1 MAKNRIKGITIEI
14 DGNTQSLQKSLAEV
28 NGKLRDTQTALK
40 DVDSLLKMDP
50 GNVEL
55 IAQKQNYLKDAI
67 EATKEK
73 LEQEKLALQQMKD
86 NNATGEV
93 TEEQKALERE
103 IIETEKSLE
112 SLEGE
117 MKNFGAVGKQQ
128 AESVAQSMAQV
139 GEKVQA
145 AGQKVSAVGDALTAS
160 VSAPIAA
167 AGVGALKASLSYE
180 DALAKLS
187 TIADTSQVPMEEL
200 SNQILELSKVS
211 GISAETLANN
221 VYDAIS
227 AGQQT
232 ADAVNF
238 VSNATALARA
248 GFTSTDSAL
257 DILTTSL
264 NAYGLAAE
272 DVTRVSDV
280 LINTQNLGK
289 TTVDQL
295 ASSMGKVIPTAKANG
310 VEIEDLAG
318 VYAVMTAN
326 GIATAETTTYFNS
339 MLNELGKSGSTAANA
354 FAAGTEHIKEGGL
367 TMKEAM
373 EMGWELT
380 DVLSVLDEQAAESG
394 TTISNMFG
402 SAEAGKAAAVLWDNG
417 AKLNDAVEAMGQSA
431 GATETAYGKLNT
443 TSFEIEKTINELK
456 VTLLEIGD
464 VLKAELMPVF
474 EKVVKKIKEL
484 TGYISGM
491 SVEEKEQM
499 IKIAGIVAAI
509 GPLLSVG
516 GRLISGIGTVMTMAP
531 KIGTALTALTG
542 PVGIVIA
549 AIAALAAAFAALWT
563 SDEGFRNDVSGIFNE
578 IQISIQPLVDAL
590 GELWAA
596 FQELMQALWAA
607 FGSDIVAM
615 VKTVVID
622 GIIPQLQTFID
633 FIKNVVQLV
642 TDLVNG
648 DWNSAW
654 EDLKRI
660 ATNLVELTIRTIII
674 FFEGFLKTSV
684 EIFWK
689 IVAGIGEALLEL
701 GASIREKIDE
711 IVYEAIEFW
720 GDLLKRTL
728 EIFQQIWDGIVEKV
742 TGIKDAIVDGVSEA
756 IQFLADLPGK
766 ALTWGRDMID
776 SFINGIKEKVGALSD
791 ELEATAEEIA
801 AFLGFSEPEKG
812 PLSNFHTF
820 APDMMD
826 LFTKGIRDNIPEV
839 RKAAEDM
846 AAAVALPVNASTLTF
861 NIANTINGAPGQ
873 NINDLAIAV
882 DRRITTSVAQRRSAW
897 A

>member
-1 MAKNRIKGITIEI
+1 MARNRIKGITIEI
-14 DGNTQSLQKSLAEV
+14 GGDTKQLQDSLKQVNSTLKDTQS
-28 NGKLRDTQTALK
+28 ALK
-40 DVDSLLKMDP
+40 DVDGLLKMDP
-50 GNVEL
+50 GNVDL
-55 IAQKQNYLKDAI
+55 LKQKQEYLNTAI
-67 EATKEK
+67 DETKKK
-73 LEQEKLALQQMKD
+73 LEQEKQALEQMKA
-86 NNATGEV
+86 NNSTGEI

-103 IIETEKSLE
+103 IIDTQQSLKG
-112 SLEGE
+112 LEGE
-117 MKNFGAVGKQQ
+117 LKEFGTVGKQQ
-128 AESVAQSMAQV
+128 AQAVAQSMAEV
-139 GEKVQA
+139 GQKVEA
-145 AGQKVSAVGDALTAS
+145 AGQKVSAVGDKMTAA

-167 AGVGALKASLSYE
+167 AGVGALKASIEYE

-187 TIADTSQVPMEEL
+187 TIADTSEVSMEDL
-200 SNQILELSKVS
+200 STQILQLSKDS
-211 GISAETLANN
+211 GIAAETLANN

-227 AGQQT
+227 AGQAT
-232 ADAVNF
+232 GDAVNF
-238 VSNATALARA
+238 VAKATQLARA
-248 GFTSTDSAL
+248 GFTSTDAAL

-264 NAYGLAAE
+264 NAYGLESQEVA
-272 DVTRVSDV
+272 RVSDV

-295 ASSMGKVIPTAKANG
+295 AASMGKVIPTAKANG

-318 VYAVMTAN
+318 AYAVMTAN

-380 DVLSVLDEQAAESG
+380 DVLSILDEQAAESG

-417 AKLNDAVEAMGQSA
+417 EKLNAAVEAMGNSA

-443 TSFEIEKTINELK
+443 TSFEIEKTLNELK
-456 VTLLEIGD
+456 ITMLEIGD
-464 VLKAELMPVF
+464 VLKSDLMPYF
-474 EKVVKKIKEL
+474 DRGVKKVKEL
-484 TGYISGM
+484 TAAFSSM
-491 SVEEKEQM
+491 SKEEKDQV

-516 GRLISGIGTVMTMAP
+516 GRLISGVGSVMQLAP
-531 KIGTALTALTG
+531 QIGTALTALTG
-542 PVGIVIA
+542 PVGIVVA
-549 AIAALAAAFAALWT
+549 AIAALAAAFAALWS

-578 IQISIQPLVDAL
+578 IQLSIQPLLDAL
-590 GELWAA
+590 GQLWAA

-633 FIKNVVQLV
+633 FITNVVSLV
-642 TDLVNG
+642 KNLVNG
-648 DWNSAW
+648 DWTAAW

-660 ATNLVELTIRTIII
+660 ATNLVELTIQTVII
-674 FFEGFLKTSV
+674 FFEGFMKTSIQ
-684 EIFWK
+684 IFWK

-720 GDLLKRTL
+720 GDLLKQTL
-728 EIFQQIWDGIVEKV
+728 EIFQNIWDGIVEKV
-742 TGIKDAIVDGVSEA
+742 TGIKDSIVEGVGEA
-756 IQFLADLPGK
+756 VQFLADLPGK
-766 ALTWGRDMID
+766 ALTWGRDMIE
-776 SFINGIKEKVGALSD
+776 SFITGIKEKVGALT
-791 ELEATAEEIA
+791 EEIAATAEEIA
-801 AFLGFSEPEKG
+801 AYLGFSEPEKG
-812 PLSNFHTF
+812 PLSNFHTY

-826 LFTKGIRDNIPEV
+826 LFAKGIRDNIPEV

-846 AAAVALPVNASTLTF
+846 AAAVAQPVNASTLTF

>member
-200 SNQILELSKVS
+200 SNQILELSKAS
-211 GISAETLANN
+211 GISADTLANN

-238 VSNATALARA
+238 VSKATALARS
-248 GFTSTDSAL
+248 GFTSTDAAL

-310 VEIEDLAG
+310 VAIEDLAG

-373 EMGWELT
+373 DMGWELT
-380 DVLSVLDEQAAESG
+380 DVLSILDEQAAESG

-563 SDEGFRNDVSGIFNE
+563 SDEGFRNDISGIFNE
-578 IQISIQPLVDAL
+578 IQISIQPLLDAL

-720 GDLLKRTL
+720 GDLLKQTL
-728 EIFQQIWDGIVEKV
+728 DIFQQIWDGIVEKV

-776 SFINGIKEKVGALSD
+776 SFINGINEKVGALSD

-846 AAAVALPVNASTLTF
+846 AAAVAQPVNASTLTF

>member
-117 MKNFGAVGKQQ
+117 MKNFGSVGKQQ

-417 AKLNDAVEAMGQSA
+417 AKLKDAVEAMGQSA

-720 GDLLKRTL
+720 GDLLKQTL
-728 EIFQQIWDGIVEKV
+728 DIFQQIWDGIVEKV

-846 AAAVALPVNASTLTF
+846 AAAVAQPVNASTLTF

>member
-93 TEEQKALERE
+93 TEQQKALERE

-117 MKNFGAVGKQQ
+117 MKTFGTVGKQQ

-167 AGVGALKASLSYE
+167 AGVGALKASIEYE

-187 TIADTSQVPMEEL
+187 TIADTSEVSMEDL
-200 SNQILELSKVS
+200 STQILQLSKDS
-211 GISAETLANN
+211 GIAAETLANN

-227 AGQQT
+227 AGQAT
-232 ADAVNF
+232 GDAVMF
-238 VSNATALARA
+238 VANATQLARA
-248 GFTSTDSAL
+248 GFTSTDAAL

-264 NAYGLAAE
+264 NAYGLASE
-272 DVTRVSDV
+272 DVARVSDV

-310 VEIEDLAG
+310 VEIETLAG
-318 VYAVMTAN
+318 AYAVMTAN

-339 MLNELGKSGSTAANA
+339 MLNELGKNGSSAANA
-354 FAAGTEHIKEGGL
+354 LAAATADIKEGGL

-373 EMGWELT
+373 EMGWSLS
-380 DVLSVLDEQAAESG
+380 DVLKALDDQASQQG

-402 SAEAGKAAAVLWDNG
+402 SAEAGKAAAVLLDNSE
-417 AKLNDAVEAMGQSA
+417 KLDDAITAMGSSA

-474 EKVVKKIKEL
+474 EKIVKKIKEL

-491 SVEEKEQM
+491 SVTEKEQM

-578 IQISIQPLVDAL
+578 IQMSIQPLVDAL

-720 GDLLKRTL
+720 GDLLRQTL
-728 EIFQQIWDGIVEKV
+728 DIFQQIWDGIVEKV

-776 SFINGIKEKVGALSD
+776 SFINGIKEKFGALSD
-791 ELEATAEEIA
+791 ELESTAEEIA

-839 RKAAEDM
+839 RKATEDM
-846 AAAVALPVNASTLTF
+846 AAAVAQPVNASTLTF

>member
-14 DGNTQSLQKSLAEV
+14 DGNTTPLSNALKDV
-28 NGKLRDTQTALK
+28 NSKLKDTQTALK

-67 EATKEK
+67 SATKEK

-117 MKNFGAVGKQQ
+117 MKTFGAVGKQQ

-200 SNQILELSKVS
+200 SNQILELSKTS

-238 VSNATALARA
+238 VSKATSLARA

-354 FAAGTEHIKEGGL
+354 FAEGTAHIKEGGL

-373 EMGWELT
+373 DMGWELT
-380 DVLSVLDEQAAESG
+380 DVLSILDEVAADSG

-402 SAEAGKAAAVLWDNG
+402 SAEAGKAAAVLWDNSE
-417 AKLNDAVEAMGQSA
+417 KLNDAIEAMGQSA
-431 GATETAYGKLNT
+431 GATESAYGKLNT

-491 SVEEKEQM
+491 SVEEKQQM

-563 SDEGFRNDVSGIFNE
+563 SDEGFRNDISGIFNE
-578 IQISIQPLVDAL
+578 IQISIQPLIDAL

-648 DWNSAW
+648 DWNAAW

-684 EIFWK
+684 NIFWK

-720 GDLLKRTL
+720 GDLLKQTL

-742 TGIKDAIVDGVSEA
+742 TGIRDAIVDGVSEA

-776 SFINGIKEKVGALSD
+776 SFINGIKQKVGALSD
-791 ELEATAEEIA
+791 ELEATAEEIKA
-801 AFLGFSEPEKG
+801 YLGFSEPEKG
-812 PLSNFHTF
+812 ALHDFHTF

-839 RKAAEDM
+839 RRAAEDM
-846 AAAVALPVNASTLTF
+846 AAAVAQPVNASTLTF

>member
-14 DGNTQSLQKSLAEV
+14 DGNTTSLQNSLKSV
-28 NGKLRDTQTALK
+28 NTILRDTQSSLK
-40 DVDSLLKMDP
+40 DVDKLLQMDP

-55 IAQKQNYLKDAI
+55 LAQKQGYLNDAI
-67 EATKEK
+67 SATKEK
-73 LEQEKLALQQMKD
+73 LEQEKLALEQMKA
-86 NNATGEV
+86 NNATGEI

-103 IIETEKSLE
+103 IVETQKSLE
-112 SLEGE
+112 GLEGE
-117 MKNFGAVGKQQ
+117 LKNFGSIGSQQ
-128 AESVAQSMAQV
+128 AQAVAAEMAKV
-139 GEKVQA
+139 GEKVQE
-145 AGQKVSAVGDALTAS
+145 AGQKVSAIGDKMTAA

-167 AGVGALKASLSYE
+167 AGVGALEASLSYE

-187 TIADTSQVPMEEL
+187 TIADTSEVSMEEL
-200 SNQILELSKVS
+200 SNQILDLSKDS
-211 GISAETLANN
+211 GIAADVLANN

-227 AGQQT
+227 AGQAT
-232 ADAVNF
+232 GDAVNF
-238 VSNATALARA
+238 VANATRLARA
-248 GFTSTDSAL
+248 GFTSTDAAL

-318 VYAVMTAN
+318 AYAVMTAN
-326 GIATAETTTYFNS
+326 GIATAETTTYLNS
-339 MLNELGKSGSTAANA
+339 MLNELGKNGSTAADA

-373 EMGWELT
+373 DAGWELT
-380 DVLSVLDEQAAESG
+380 DVLSILDEQAGESG

-417 AKLNDAVEAMGQSA
+417 YKLNAAVEAMGESA
-431 GATETAYGKLNT
+431 GSTQAAYEKLNT
-443 TSFEIEKTINELK
+443 TSFEIDKATNELK
-456 VTLLEIGD
+456 VTLIEVGN
-464 VLKAELMPVF
+464 VLKAELMPTFVA
-474 EKVVKKIKEL
+474 VIDKIKEI
-484 TGYISGM
+484 TGYISNM
-491 SVEEKEQM
+491 SEEEKKQA

-516 GRLISGIGTVMTMAP
+516 GRLITGIGKVMALAP
-531 KIGTALTALTG
+531 KITTALTALTG
-542 PVGIVIA
+542 PVGIAVA
-549 AIAALAAAFAALWT
+549 AVAALTAAFAALWA
-563 SDEGFRNDVSGIFNE
+563 SDEGFRNDVTEIFNE
-578 IQISIQPLVDAL
+578 IRESAGPLMDAL
-590 GELWAA
+590 SELWAGI
-596 FQELMQALWAA
+596 QEVMQAIWDVFGDDLTNAIRSVFIDTLIPIIQNFVEVLTGIVRLISDIIHGDWAA
-607 FGSDIVAM
+607 
-615 VKTVVID
+615 
-622 GIIPQLQTFID
+622 
-633 FIKNVVQLV
+633 
-642 TDLVNG
+642 
-648 DWNSAW
+648 AW
-654 EDLKRI
+654 EDLKTIVSNVIDALMRAVI
-660 ATNLVELTIRTIII
+660 TVFENLLTT
-674 FFEGFLKTSV
+674 LTSIT
-684 EIFWK
+684 EK
-689 IVAGIGEALLEL
+689 IVTGVIKLFISFGDDLGNLIDGIV
-701 GASIREKIDE
+701 ID
-711 IVYEAIEFW
+711 AINFW
-720 GDLLKRTL
+720 TDLFNDTM
-728 EIFQQIWDGIVEKV
+728 EIFQNIWDGIVETV
-742 TGIKDAIVDGVSEA
+742 GNIKDAIFDGVGEA
-756 IQFLADLPGK
+756 VQFLADLPGK

-776 SFINGIKEKVGALSD
+776 SFIQGIKDKVGALGE

-846 AAAVALPVNASTLTF
+846 AAAVAQPVNASTLTF

-882 DRRITTSVAQRRSAW
+882 DRRITTSVAQKRAAW
-897 A
+897 V

>member
-14 DGNTQSLQKSLAEV
+14 SGDTKQLQDSLKAANNTIKATQDG
-28 NGKLRDTQTALK
+28 LK
-40 DVDSLLKMDP
+40 DVNNLLKMDP

-55 IAQKQNYLKDAI
+55 LKQKQDYLNEAI
-67 EATKEK
+67 TATKDK
-73 LEQEKLALQQMKD
+73 LEQEKQALEQMKA

-93 TEEQKALERE
+93 TEEQRALERE
-103 IIETEKSLE
+103 IVETQQSLKG
-112 SLEGE
+112 LEGE
-117 MKNFGAVGKQQ
+117 LKDFGSIGKQQ
-128 AESVAQSMAQV
+128 AELVGQAMAQA

-145 AGQKVSAVGDALTAS
+145 AGQKISAVGDKMTATI
-160 VSAPIAA
+160 SAPIFA
-167 AGVGALKASLSYE
+167 AGVGALKASVGYE

-187 TIADTSQVPMEEL
+187 TIADTSEITMDEL
-200 SNQILELSKVS
+200 SEQILELSKAS
-211 GISAETLANN
+211 GISADVLANN

-227 AGQQT
+227 AGQKT

-238 VSNATALARA
+238 VSNATQLARA

-272 DVTRVSDV
+272 DVTRVSDI

-318 VYAVMTAN
+318 AYAVMTSN
-326 GIATAETTTYFNS
+326 GIATAETTTYLNS
-339 MLNELGKSGSTAANA
+339 MLNELGKQGSTAANA
-354 FAAGTEHIKEGGL
+354 FAEGTEHIKEGGL
-367 TMKEAM
+367 TMREAM
-373 EMGWELT
+373 DMGWELT
-380 DVLSVLDEQAAESG
+380 DVLSILDEKAAESG

-417 AKLNDAVEAMGQSA
+417 AKLNDAVDAMGQSA
-431 GATETAYGKLNT
+431 GSTEAAYDKLNT
-443 TSFEIEKTINELK
+443 TSFEVEKTINELK
-456 VTLLEIGD
+456 VTLIEIGD
-464 VLKAELMPVF
+464 VLKAELMPIF
-474 EKVVKKIKEL
+474 EKVVGKIKEL
-484 TGYISGM
+484 TEYISGM
-491 SVEEKEQM
+491 SVEEKQQA

-516 GRLISGIGTVMTMAP
+516 GRLISGIGTLMTMGPQLSAA
-531 KIGTALTALTG
+531 ITAITG
-542 PVGIVIA
+542 PVGIAIA
-549 AIAALAAAFAALWT
+549 AIAALTAAFTALWQ
-563 SDEGFRNDVSGIFNE
+563 SDEGFRNDIGGIFSE
-578 IQISIQPLVDAL
+578 IQVSIQPLLDAL
-590 GELWAA
+590 SELWTA
-596 FQELMQALWAA
+596 FQELMQVLWDA
-607 FGSDIVAM
+607 FGDEILALVKGTIV
-615 VKTVVID
+615 D
-622 GIIPQLQTFID
+622 GIIPSIMAFIE
-633 FIKNVVQLV
+633 VVTGMVKLV

-648 DWNSAW
+648 DWEAAW
-654 EDLKRI
+654 EDLKNI
-660 ATNLVELTIRTIII
+660 AETLINNLINNIDVYLNV
-674 FFEGFLKTSV
+674 FLKNML
-684 EIFWK
+684 IILAK
-689 IVAGIGEALLEL
+689 IVQGVIEMLLEI
-701 GASIREKIDE
+701 GASIREKLDQ

-720 GDLLKRTL
+720 ADLLKQTL
-728 EIFQQIWDGIVEKV
+728 EIFQQLWDGIVEKV
-742 TGIKDAIVDGVSEA
+742 TGIKDAIVEGIGEA
-756 IQFLADLPGK
+756 ISWIEELPGK
-766 ALTWGRDMID
+766 ALTWGADMIQ
-776 SFINGIKEKVGALSD
+776 SFINGIKSKVSD
-791 ELEATAEEIA
+791 LTGELEATAEEIA

-826 LFTKGIRDNIPEV
+826 LFAKGIKDNIPEV

-846 AAAVALPVNASTLTF
+846 AAAVAQPVNASTLTF

>member
-55 IAQKQNYLKDAI
+55 IAQKQNYMKDAI

-238 VSNATALARA
+238 VSKATALARA

-417 AKLNDAVEAMGQSA
+417 AKLNDTVEAMGQSA

-654 EDLKRI
+654 DDLKRI

>member
-55 IAQKQNYLKDAI
+55 IAQKQNYMKDTI

-238 VSNATALARA
+238 VSKATALARA

-654 EDLKRI
+654 DDLKRI

-882 DRRITTSVAQRRSAW
+882 DRRITTSVAQRRLAW

>member
-238 VSNATALARA
+238 VSKATALARA

-720 GDLLKRTL
+720 GDLLRQTL
-728 EIFQQIWDGIVEKV
+728 DIFQQIWDGIVEKV

>member
-1 MAKNRIKGITIEI
+1 MARNRIKGITIEI
-14 DGNTQSLQKSLAEV
+14 GGDTKQLQDSLKQVNSTLKDTQS
-28 NGKLRDTQTALK
+28 ALK
-40 DVDSLLKMDP
+40 DVDGLLKMDP
-50 GNVEL
+50 GNVDL
-55 IAQKQNYLKDAI
+55 LKQKQEYLNTAI
-67 EATKEK
+67 EETKKK
-73 LEQEKLALQQMKD
+73 LEQEKQALEQMKA
-86 NNATGEV
+86 NNSTGEI

-103 IIETEKSLE
+103 IIDTQQSLQG
-112 SLEGE
+112 LEGE
-117 MKNFGAVGKQQ
+117 LKEFGSVGKQQ
-128 AESVAQSMAQV
+128 AQAVAQSMAEV
-139 GEKVQA
+139 GQKVEA
-145 AGQKVSAVGDALTAS
+145 AGQKVSAVGDKMTAA

-167 AGVGALKASLSYE
+167 AGVGALKASIEYE

-187 TIADTSQVPMEEL
+187 TIADTSEVSMEDL
-200 SNQILELSKVS
+200 STQILQLSKDS
-211 GISAETLANN
+211 GIAAETLANN

-227 AGQQT
+227 AGQAT
-232 ADAVNF
+232 GDAVMF
-238 VSNATALARA
+238 VAKATELARA

-264 NAYGLAAE
+264 NAYGLASE
-272 DVTRVSDV
+272 DVARVSDV

-318 VYAVMTAN
+318 AYAVMTAN

-339 MLNELGKSGSTAANA
+339 MLNELGKSGSAAADA

-373 EMGWELT
+373 DMGWELT
-380 DVLSVLDEQAAESG
+380 DVLSILDEQAAESG

-417 AKLNDAVEAMGQSA
+417 EKLNAAVEAMGNSA

-443 TSFEIEKTINELK
+443 TSFEIEKTLNELK
-456 VTLLEIGD
+456 ITMLEIGD
-464 VLKAELMPVF
+464 VLKSDLMPYF
-474 EKVVKKIKEL
+474 ERGVKKVKEL
-484 TGYISGM
+484 TTAFSAM
-491 SVEEKEQM
+491 SKEEKDQV
-499 IKIAGIVAAI
+499 IKIAGVVAAI

-516 GRLISGIGTVMTMAP
+516 GRLISGIGHVMTLAP
-531 KIGTALTALTG
+531 QIGTALTALTG
-542 PVGIVIA
+542 PVGIVVA
-549 AIAALAAAFAALWT
+549 AIAALAAAFAALWS
-563 SDEGFRNDVSGIFNE
+563 SDEGFRNDISGIFSE
-578 IQISIQPLVDAL
+578 IQLSIQPLLDAL

-607 FGSDIVAM
+607 FGSDIVQM

-633 FIKNVVQLV
+633 FITNVVSLV
-642 TDLVNG
+642 KNLVNG
-648 DWNSAW
+648 DWNAAW

-684 EIFWK
+684 NIFWK

-720 GDLLKRTL
+720 GDLLKQTL
-728 EIFQQIWDGIVEKV
+728 EIFQNIWDGIVEKV
-742 TGIKDAIVDGVSEA
+742 TGIKDAIVNGVSEA
-756 IQFLADLPGK
+756 VQFLADLPGK
-766 ALTWGRDMID
+766 ALTWGRDMIEN
-776 SFINGIKEKVGALSD
+776 FISGIKEKVGAL
-791 ELEATAEEIA
+791 TEEIA
-801 AFLGFSEPEKG
+801 ATADEIAAYLGFSEPEKG
-812 PLSNFHTF
+812 SLSDFHTF

-846 AAAVALPVNASTLTF
+846 AAAVAQPVNASTLTF

>member
-238 VSNATALARA
+238 VSKATALARA

-578 IQISIQPLVDAL
+578 IQISIQPLIDAL

-720 GDLLKRTL
+720 GDLLRQTL
-728 EIFQQIWDGIVEKV
+728 DIFQQIWDGIVEKV

>member
-1 MAKNRIKGITIEI
+1 MARNRIKGITIEI
-14 DGNTQSLQKSLAEV
+14 GGDTKQLQDSLKQVNNT
-28 NGKLRDTQTALK
+28 LRDTQSALK
-40 DVDSLLKMDP
+40 DVDGLLKMDP
-50 GNVEL
+50 GNVDL
-55 IAQKQNYLKDAI
+55 LKQKQEYLNTAI
-67 EATKEK
+67 EETRKK
-73 LEQEKLALQQMKD
+73 LEQEKQALEQMKA
-86 NNATGEV
+86 NNSTGEI

-103 IIETEKSLE
+103 IIDTQQSLKG
-112 SLEGE
+112 LEGE
-117 MKNFGAVGKQQ
+117 LKEFGTVGKQQ
-128 AESVAQSMAQV
+128 VQAVAQSMAEV
-139 GEKVQA
+139 GQKVEA
-145 AGQKVSAVGDALTAS
+145 AGQKVSAVGDKMTAA

-167 AGVGALKASLSYE
+167 AGVGALKASIEYE

-187 TIADTSQVPMEEL
+187 TIADTSEVSMEDL
-200 SNQILELSKVS
+200 STQILQLSKDS
-211 GISAETLANN
+211 GIAAETLANN

-227 AGQQT
+227 AGQAT
-232 ADAVNF
+232 GDAVMF
-238 VSNATALARA
+238 VANATQLARA
-248 GFTSTDSAL
+248 GFTSTDAAL

-264 NAYGLAAE
+264 NAYGLESQEVA
-272 DVTRVSDV
+272 RVSDV

-295 ASSMGKVIPTAKANG
+295 AASMGKVIPTAKANG

-318 VYAVMTAN
+318 AYAVMTAN

-380 DVLSVLDEQAAESG
+380 DVLSILDEQAAESG

-417 AKLNDAVEAMGQSA
+417 EKLNAAVEAMGESA

-443 TSFEIEKTINELK
+443 TSFEIEKTLNELK
-456 VTLLEIGD
+456 ITMLEIGD
-464 VLKAELMPVF
+464 VLKSDLMPYF
-474 EKVVKKIKEL
+474 ERGVKKVKEL
-484 TGYISGM
+484 TTAFSAM
-491 SVEEKEQM
+491 SKEEKDQV
-499 IKIAGIVAAI
+499 IKIAGVVAAI

-516 GRLISGIGTVMTMAP
+516 GRLISGIGHVMTLAP
-531 KIGTALTALTG
+531 QIGTALTALTG
-542 PVGIVIA
+542 PVGIVVA
-549 AIAALAAAFAALWT
+549 AIAALAAAFAALWS

-578 IQISIQPLVDAL
+578 IQVSIAPLIDAL
-590 GELWAA
+590 GQLWTA

-607 FGSDIVAM
+607 FGSDIVQM

-633 FIKNVVQLV
+633 FITNVVSFVKNLV
-642 TDLVNG
+642 HG
-648 DWNSAW
+648 DWTAAW

-660 ATNLVELTIRTIII
+660 ATNLVELTIRTVII
-674 FFEGFLKTSV
+674 FFEGFMKTSIQ
-684 EIFWK
+684 IFWK

-720 GDLLKRTL
+720 GDLLKQTL
-728 EIFQQIWDGIVEKV
+728 EIFQNIWDGIVEKV
-742 TGIKDAIVDGVSEA
+742 TGIKDSIVEGVGEA
-756 IQFLADLPGK
+756 VQFLADLPGK
-766 ALTWGRDMID
+766 ALTWGRDMIEN
-776 SFINGIKEKVGALSD
+776 FISGIKEKVGALT
-791 ELEATAEEIA
+791 EEIAATAEEIA
-801 AFLGFSEPEKG
+801 AYLGFSEPEKG
-812 PLSNFHTF
+812 ALSRFHEF
-820 APDMMD
+820 APDMVD
-826 LFTKGIRDNIPEV
+826 LFAKGIRDNIPEV

-846 AAAVALPVNASTLTF
+846 AAAVAQPVNASTLTF

>member
-117 MKNFGAVGKQQ
+117 MKNFGSVGKQQ

-720 GDLLKRTL
+720 GDLLKQTL
-728 EIFQQIWDGIVEKV
+728 DIFQQIWDGIVEKV

-846 AAAVALPVNASTLTF
+846 AAAVAQPVNASTLTF

>member
-248 GFTSTDSAL
+248 GFTSTDAAL

-431 GATETAYGKLNT
+431 GATESAYGKLNT

-499 IKIAGIVAAI
+499 IKIAGIVSAI

-720 GDLLKRTL
+720 GDLLKQTL
-728 EIFQQIWDGIVEKV
+728 DIFQQIWDGIVEKV

-766 ALTWGRDMID
+766 ALTWGKDMIQ

-791 ELEATAEEIA
+791 ELEATAEEIK

-826 LFTKGIRDNIPEV
+826 LFTQGIRDNIPEV

>member
-1 MAKNRIKGITIEI
+1 MARNRIKGITIEI
-14 DGNTQSLQKSLAEV
+14 AGETTSLQKSLQGV
-28 NGKLRDTQTALK
+28 NSTLKDTQSALK
-40 DVDSLLKMDP
+40 DVDNLLKMDP

-55 IAQKQNYLKDAI
+55 LAQKQSYLNDAI
-67 EATKEK
+67 SATKEK
-73 LEQEKLALQQMKD
+73 LEQEKQALEQMKA

-93 TEEQKALERE
+93 TEQQRALERE
-103 IIETEKSLE
+103 ITETEQSLK

-117 MKNFGAVGKQQ
+117 MKDFGSVGKQQ
-128 AESVAQSMAQV
+128 TAAVAQEMAKVGESVQQ
-139 GEKVQA
+139 
-145 AGQKVSAVGDALTAS
+145 AGQKVSAVGDAMTAA

-167 AGVGALKASLSYE
+167 AGVGALKASMSYE

-187 TIADTSQVPMEEL
+187 TIADTSEVSMEDL
-200 SNQILELSKVS
+200 SAQILQLSKDS
-211 GISAETLANN
+211 GIAADTLANN

-232 ADAVNF
+232 GDAVNF
-238 VSNATALARA
+238 VAKATQLARA
-248 GFTSTDSAL
+248 GFTSTDAAL

-264 NAYGLAAE
+264 NAYGLEAE
-272 DVTRVSDV
+272 DVARVSDV

-310 VEIEDLAG
+310 VAIEDLAG

-373 EMGWELT
+373 DMGWELS
-380 DVLSVLDEQAAESG
+380 DVLSILDEQAAESG

-402 SAEAGKAAAVLWDNG
+402 SAEAGKAAAVLWDNA
-417 AKLNDAVEAMGQSA
+417 AKLNDAVEAMGTSA
-431 GATETAYGKLNT
+431 GATESAYGKLNT
-443 TSFEIEKTINELK
+443 TSFEVDKTVNELK
-456 VTLLEIGD
+456 VTLIEIGD

-474 EKVVKKIKEL
+474 DQVVKKVKDL
-484 TGYISGM
+484 TGYISKM
-491 SVEEKEQM
+491 SVEEKQQM

-516 GRLISGIGTVMTMAP
+516 GRLITGAGTLMTLAP
-531 KIGTALTALTG
+531 KIGTAITALTG

-549 AIAALAAAFAALWT
+549 AIAALAAAFAALWQ
-563 SDEGFRNDVSGIFNE
+563 SDEGFRNDVTGIFSE
-578 IQISIQPLVDAL
+578 IQLSIGPLVDAL
-590 GELWAA
+590 GQLWAA
-596 FQELMQALWAA
+596 FQELMQALWEV

-622 GIIPQLQTFID
+622 GIIPQLQVFID

-648 DWNSAW
+648 DWNAAW

-684 EIFWK
+684 SIFWK

-701 GASIREKIDE
+701 GASIREKIDA

-720 GDLLKRTL
+720 GDLLKQTL
-728 EIFQQIWDGIVEKV
+728 EIFQNIWDGIVEKV
-742 TGIKDAIVDGVSEA
+742 TGIKDAIVNGVSEA
-756 IQFLADLPGK
+756 VQFLADLPGK

-776 SFINGIKEKVGALSD
+776 SFVQGIKDKIGTLTA

-801 AFLGFSEPEKG
+801 AYLGFSEPEKG
-812 PLSNFHTF
+812 PLANFHVF
-820 APDMMD
+820 PEDMVD
-826 LFTKGIRDNIPEV
+826 LFAKGIRDNIPEV
-839 RKAAEDM
+839 RKAAEEM
-846 AAAVALPVNASTLTF
+846 AAAVAQPVNASTLTF

-882 DRRITTSVAQRRSAW
+882 DRRITTSVAQKRSAW